1 VLPGDGRIDAR
12 HIVRVEEARR
22 DRCRACIID
31 SMTTAPPTTDPS
43 PGTGSAPKPESS
55 LTVVVAFLAN
65 LLVAVAKTVA
75 AFLTGSASM
84 VAESAH
90 SWADTGNEVFLF
102 VADKRGVKQRDADHP
117 LGYGKETYVWSMFAA
132 FGLFTVGA
140 VVSIQHGISQLG
152 AAEEAEDYL
161 VNYVVLAVAFV
172 LEGMSFTQA
181 LRQARGSA
189 RERQLPTLRFVLR
202 SSNSTLRAVF
212 AEDAAALVGLV
223 IAFLGILLHQLTGS
237 AVYDA
242 VGSILVGVLLGVVA
256 LVLVDRNR
264 RFLVGES
271 PSDELESTVL
281 ARLLARPEIDRVTYL
296 HTEFVGPGRL
306 YLVAAVDMRG
316 DDTEEHVAVALR
328 RVERELEQHDAVEE
342 AVLTLATPDE
352 PSLQPRR

>member
-1 VLPGDGRIDAR
+1 
-12 HIVRVEEARR
+12 
-22 DRCRACIID
+22 
-31 SMTTAPPTTDPS
+31 MTTEPS
-43 PGTGSAPKPESS
+43 PAGPATTGAPATTPPEAAAKPEGS
-55 LTVVVAFLAN
+55 LTVIVAFLAN

-75 AFLTGSASM
+75 ALLTGSASM

-161 VNYVVLAVAFV
+161 VNYVVLAVAAV
-172 LEGMSFTQA
+172 LEGVSFTQA

-271 PSDELESTVL
+271 PSDELEATVL
-281 ARLLARPEIDRVTYL
+281 SRLLARPEIDRVTYL

-352 PSLQPRR
+352 RSLQPRR

>member
-1 VLPGDGRIDAR
+1 
-12 HIVRVEEARR
+12 
-22 DRCRACIID
+22 
-31 SMTTAPPTTDPS
+31 MTPEPSAAPPAATEPPTE
-43 PGTGSAPKPESS
+43 PGAGSAPKPESTT
-55 LTVVVAFLAN
+55 TVIVAFLAN
-65 LLVAVAKTVA
+65 LLIAVAKTVA

-90 SWADTGNEVFLF
+90 SWADTGNEIFLF
-102 VADKRGVKQRDADHP
+102 IADKRGVKQRDDDHP

-161 VNYVVLAVAFV
+161 VNYVVLGVAFL
-172 LEGMSFTQA
+172 LEGTSFLQA

-189 RERQLPTLRFVLR
+189 RAGQVPTLRFVLR

-212 AEDAAALVGLV
+212 AEDAAALVGLL
-223 IAFLGILLHQLTGS
+223 IAFLGIFLHQVTGS

-271 PSDELESTVL
+271 PSDELETTVL
-281 ARLLARPEIDRVTYL
+281 ERLLARPEIARVTYL
-296 HTEFVGPGRL
+296 HTEFVGPSRL
-306 YLVAAVDMRG
+306 YLVAAVDMTG

-328 RVERELEQHDAVEE
+328 RVERELEEHDVVEE
-342 AVLTLATPDE
+342 AVLTLSTPDE

>member
-1 VLPGDGRIDAR
+1 
-12 HIVRVEEARR
+12 
-22 DRCRACIID
+22 
-31 SMTTAPPTTDPS
+31 MTTHPPASAGRPPQPS
-43 PGTGSAPKPESS
+43 GTPSTPPETPGPKPESS
-55 LTVVVAFLAN
+55 LTVVIAFLAN

-102 VADKRGVKQRDADHP
+102 VADKRGVKRRDVDHP

-172 LEGMSFTQA
+172 LEGVSFTQA
-181 LRQARGSA
+181 FRQARGTA
-189 RERQLPTLRFVLR
+189 RDRQLPTLRFVLR

-237 AVYDA
+237 AVFDA

-271 PSDELESTVL
+271 PSDELEATVL
-281 ARLLARPEIDRVTYL
+281 DRLLSRPEIDRVTYL

-316 DDTEEHVAVALR
+316 DEREEHVAVALR
-328 RVERELEQHDAVEE
+328 RVERELEEHDAVEE
-342 AVLTLATPDE
+342 AVLTLSTPDE
-352 PSLQPRR
+352 PSLPLRR

>member
-1 VLPGDGRIDAR
+1 
-12 HIVRVEEARR
+12 
-22 DRCRACIID
+22 
-31 SMTTAPPTTDPS
+31 MTPEPSAAPPAATEPPTE
-43 PGTGSAPKPESS
+43 PGAGSALKPESTT
-55 LTVVVAFLAN
+55 TVIVAFLAN
-65 LLVAVAKTVA
+65 LLISVAKTVA

-90 SWADTGNEVFLF
+90 SWADTGNEIFLF
-102 VADKRGVKQRDADHP
+102 IADKRGVKQRDDDHP

-161 VNYVVLAVAFV
+161 VNYVVLGVAFL
-172 LEGMSFTQA
+172 LEGTSFLQA
-181 LRQARGSA
+181 FRQARGSA
-189 RERQLPTLRFVLR
+189 RAGQVPTLRFVLR

-212 AEDAAALVGLV
+212 AEDAAALVGLL
-223 IAFLGILLHQLTGS
+223 IAFLGIFLHQVTGS
-237 AVYDA
+237 AVFDA

-271 PSDELESTVL
+271 PSDELETTVL
-281 ARLLARPEIDRVTYL
+281 ERLLARPEIARVTYL
-296 HTEFVGPGRL
+296 HTEFVGPSRL
-306 YLVAAVDMRG
+306 YLVAAVDMTG

-328 RVERELEQHDAVEE
+328 RVERELEEHDVVEE
-342 AVLTLATPDE
+342 AVLTLSTPDE

>member
-1 VLPGDGRIDAR
+1 MTSHPAPGPA
-12 HIVRVEEARR
+12 
-22 DRCRACIID
+22 
-31 SMTTAPPTTDPS
+31 TAPTEAAA
-43 PGTGSAPKPESS
+43 APKPESTT
-55 LTVVVAFLAN
+55 TVVVAFLAN
-65 LLVAVAKTVA
+65 LLIAVAKTVA

-102 VADKRGVKQRDADHP
+102 VADKRGVKARDDDHP

-152 AAEEAEDYL
+152 ASEEAEDYL
-161 VNYVVLAVAFV
+161 VNYVVLGVAFL
-172 LEGMSFTQA
+172 LEGTSFLQA

-189 RERQLPTLRFVLR
+189 RAGKVPTLRFVLR

-212 AEDAAALVGLV
+212 AEDAAALVGLL
-223 IAFLGILLHQLTGS
+223 IAFLGIFLHQVTGS
-237 AVYDA
+237 AVFDA

-271 PSDELESTVL
+271 PSDDLETTVL
-281 ARLLARPEIDRVTYL
+281 ERLLARPDIARVTYL
-296 HTEFVGPGRL
+296 HTEFVGPSRL
-306 YLVAAVDMRG
+306 YLVAAVDMAG

-328 RVERELEQHDAVEE
+328 RVERELEEHDVVEE

-352 PSLQPRR
+352 PSLLPRR

>member
-1 VLPGDGRIDAR
+1 
-12 HIVRVEEARR
+12 
-22 DRCRACIID
+22 
-31 SMTTAPPTTDPS
+31 MTPEPSAAPPAATTSPTE
-43 PGTGSAPKPESS
+43 PGTGSAPKPESTT
-55 LTVVVAFLAN
+55 TVIVAFLAN
-65 LLVAVAKTVA
+65 LLIAVAKTVA

-90 SWADTGNEVFLF
+90 SWADTGNEIFLF
-102 VADKRGVKQRDADHP
+102 IADKRGVKQRDDDHP

-161 VNYVVLAVAFV
+161 VNYVVLGVAFL
-172 LEGMSFTQA
+172 LEGTSFLQA

-189 RERQLPTLRFVLR
+189 RAGQVPTLRFVLR

-212 AEDAAALVGLV
+212 AEDAAALVGLL
-223 IAFLGILLHQLTGS
+223 IAFLGIFLHQVTGS

-271 PSDELESTVL
+271 PSDELETTVL
-281 ARLLARPEIDRVTYL
+281 ERLLARPEIARVTYL
-296 HTEFVGPGRL
+296 HTEFVGPSRL
-306 YLVAAVDMRG
+306 YLVAAVDMTG

-328 RVERELEQHDAVEE
+328 RVERELEEHDVVEE
-342 AVLTLATPDE
+342 AVLTLSTPDE